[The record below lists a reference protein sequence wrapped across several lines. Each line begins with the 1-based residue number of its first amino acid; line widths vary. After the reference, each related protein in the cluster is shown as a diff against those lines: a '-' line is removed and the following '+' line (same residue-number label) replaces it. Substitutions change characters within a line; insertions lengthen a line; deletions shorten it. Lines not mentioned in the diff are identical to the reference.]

1 MIARITI
8 AVSLLI
14 NAAHPGRAADCSA
27 AETQADMTSCA
38 AEDYKDADAELN
50 TVYKQVADRLK
61 AVPDSSKLLV
71 AAQRAWI
78 AFRDS
83 ECSFASSAVAGG
95 SLQPM
100 INATC
105 MAGLTRART
114 EELKNYLNCPE
125 GDTSCPVPPG

>member
-1 MIARITI
+1 MFARVTITLSLFIIAT
-8 AVSLLI
+8 
-14 NAAHPGRAADCSA
+14 HPGQAADCSA

-38 AEDYKDADAELN
+38 AEDYKEADAELN
-50 TVYKQVADRLK
+50 TVYRQVADRLR

-78 AFRDS
+78 GFRDS

-100 INATC
+100 ISATC

-114 EELKNYLNCPE
+114 EELRKYLNCPE